1 MRFSVET
8 WAPDYGAP
16 TQEAAL
22 TDRAEPVDAGAEV
35 AVEHWRPRSV
45 PADVS
50 LPDRVRF
57 VDGVRRVDARVWVT
71 DSAGVTRQG
80 ICASYAAGV
89 VCCDGSARVE
99 AVEVRR
105 VVLSPARDAVDIVT
119 RHGRYRSAAAPS
131 DDPDALSIELQGR
144 MAELEKL
151 VSEQAAHAVPAGGDN
166 SDPGSLLVVDGPL
179 RQRHH
184 LPGAVGFVKT
194 HQRSYLPDELAPV
207 VAALDDGQRTPLFL
221 TAGRFGRWSWYL
233 RLPAEDTHGWAGVVR
248 GEADRD
254 LDLAAAVAVADTT
267 AGLLPRFASA
277 AHKDP
282 RAPQN
287 LYPIG
292 GLERHLRRRLGD
304 PALLYR
310 SLRSAAAAAD
320 IPTDPLALT
329 G

>member
-16 TQEAAL
+16 TQEGAL
-22 TDRAEPVDAGAEV
+22 ADSADPVDAGAEISV
-35 AVEHWRPRSV
+35 GDWCPRSV
-45 PADVS
+45 PAGVL

-71 DSAGVTRQG
+71 DDTGVTRQG

-89 VCCDGSARVE
+89 VACDDSARIE
-99 AVEVRR
+99 AAEVRR
-105 VVLSPARDAVDIVT
+105 ALLSPARDAVDIVT

-151 VSEQAAHAVPAGGDN
+151 VSDQSGRTRGGPN
-166 SDPGSLLVVDGPL
+166 ALLVVDGPL

-184 LPGAVGFVKT
+184 LPGAVGMVKT

-233 RLPAEDTHGWAGVVR
+233 RLPGERTHGWAGIVR
-248 GEADRD
+248 CEADRD
-254 LDLAAAVAVADTT
+254 LDLTSAVALADTT

-287 LYPIG
+287 LYPIA
-292 GLERHLRRRLGD
+292 GLERELKRRLGD

-310 SLRSAAAAAD
+310 SLRSAAAAAGE
-320 IPTDPLALT
+320 TLGGPLAAT
-329 G
+329 V